1 MMKKLISCFYSKIIK
16 YYIFFIKYEQKHEI
30 FTDISCKKA
39 INVNI
44 IHM

>member
-1 MMKKLISCFYSKIIK
+1 MLKKLISCFYSKIIK
-16 YYIFFIKYEQKHEI
+16 YYIFFIKHEYEHEI
-30 FTDISCKKA
+30 FTDISRITT